1 MKSTKAIK
9 HDYFQLCGWLLFICS
24 ALFFIISSIRAGDIL
39 SLAGGILFLIAC
51 LVFLVPVISAIL
63 STENLSNE
71 LETTSTETT
80 NHN

>member
-1 MKSTKAIK
+1 MKPNKAIK
-9 HDYFQLCGWLLFICS
+9 NDYFQLCGWLLFICS

-51 LVFLVPVISAIL
+51 FVFLVPVISAIQ
-63 STENLSNE
+63 SRGNLGNE
-71 LETTSTETT
+71 LEASNTETT

>member
-9 HDYFQLCGWLLFICS
+9 HDYFQLCGWLLFVFS

-39 SLAGGILFLIAC
+39 SLIGGIVFLIAC
-51 LVFLVPVISAIL
+51 FVFLVPVISAIL
-63 STENLSNE
+63 SAANLSSE
-71 LETTSTETT
+71 PETTNTETT